1 MLICICYHLLPH
13 LPCKGQQKGAVHAQP
28 DNILVEFIVIFVLT
42 TIWIELVVCCLQF
55 SYYGEIIQRQNSA
68 ANHAASVVLLF
79 RFSFLNVS
87 RQQWGNLQRK
97 VSALHHFPVLV
108 STYTSNSFFVT
119 MQTVS
124 CKSVFHVLKWYSQM
138 SVPAHWLPAWSS
150 LHQVAEDLCL
160 LVLPTQASKAV
171 QIVFLTSVGRTA
183 DKKSS

>member
-1 MLICICYHLLPH
+1 MLICICYHLLPR

-108 STYTSNSFFVT
+108 
-119 MQTVS
+119 
-124 CKSVFHVLKWYSQM
+124 FHLYFKQFLCHN
-138 SVPAHWLPAWSS
+138 A
-150 LHQVAEDLCL
+150 DCL
-160 LVLPTQASKAV
+160 LQISFPCIEMILPNVRACSLIACMVFSSSSSRGSMSAGASHTG
-171 QIVFLTSVGRTA
+171 LE
-183 DKKSS
+183 SSSDCLSHFSRKDCG